1 MKSTEKSESIPLK
14 KPSDETIASIMLTP
28 KAGRGVSKLEALLI
42 LVILTIV
49 LLKVSSNQSQRQKL
63 FFDKGLN
70 DPSHYDTSQDIRNI
84 FWGINALI
92 TSLSFFLL
100 PKKHINFRGMS
111 FMYRLLQALA
121 LTYTLNILLWAL
133 MSPEMLSSFIKIL
146 DPSLANSTY
155 QERDFSIDCRLY
167 TPENPES
174 NFANLRDTIDV
185 FVSGHLVGW
194 LVKSLIFRNN
204 IMAWTMSILFEIHE
218 FSLKH
223 WLPNFNECWWDHL
236 FLDLFGMNLLG
247 LLLGTYI
254 MSKYSI
260 KQYHWF
266 FDPTDDSEKLPY
278 FRRFFYSFTAVGDYV
293 SNHKWHFLAR
303 PKSFLAVSWVV
314 LLASVTDLNWFF
326 LKNALNLAPSQ
337 IFMGIRMWIVGFYS
351 VIVMYDF
358 HKWVKRTGKKRRM
371 SFNMVLGH
379 SLLFLEAIV
388 FWKNKRPGFFDE
400 VTPFKIKV
408 FWGGLTGIF
417 FFGLY
422 CSYCFG
428 KTKFLKQMNQ

>member
-1 MKSTEKSESIPLK
+1 MSNPSESLPLK

-28 KAGRGVSKLEALLI
+28 KTGRGVSKLEALI
-42 LVILTIV
+42 IFVILALV
-49 LLKVSSNQSQRQKL
+49 LWKVTSNHSSQTMLIENKFS
-63 FFDKGLN
+63 N
-70 DPSHYDTSQDIRNI
+70 DIRSI
-84 FWGINALI
+84 FWGINAVI
-92 TSLSFFLL
+92 TALSFFLL
-100 PKKHINFRGMS
+100 PKKQIKFRGMT
-111 FMYRLLQALA
+111 FMYRFLQALA
-121 LTYTLNILLWAL
+121 ITYSINMLLWAL
-133 MSPEMLSSFIKIL
+133 MSPEMLKSFLNIL

-155 QERDFSIDCRLY
+155 EERDFSIDCRLY
-167 TPENPES
+167 TPENPSS
-174 NFANLRDTIDV
+174 NFANLRETIDV

-194 LVKSLIFRNN
+194 FVKSLIFRNN

-218 FSLKH
+218 ISLKH

-260 KQYHWF
+260 ERYHWF
-266 FDPTDDSEKLPY
+266 FDPTDDSEKLSY
-278 FRRFFYSFTAVGDYV
+278 FKRFIYSFTAVGDYV

-303 PKSFLAVSWVV
+303 PKSFLAVSWVI

-326 LKNALNLAPSQ
+326 LKNALNLAPGQ
-337 IFMGIRMWIVGFYS
+337 IFMAMRVWIVGLYS
-351 VIVMYDF
+351 IIVIYDF

-379 SLLFLEAIV
+379 TLLFLEAVV
-388 FWKNKRPGFFDE
+388 FWKNKRPGFFNE

-408 FWGGLTGIF
+408 FWSGIVGLF

-422 CSYCFG
+422 SSYCFG
-428 KTKFLKQMNQ
+428 KTKFLKQVHQ